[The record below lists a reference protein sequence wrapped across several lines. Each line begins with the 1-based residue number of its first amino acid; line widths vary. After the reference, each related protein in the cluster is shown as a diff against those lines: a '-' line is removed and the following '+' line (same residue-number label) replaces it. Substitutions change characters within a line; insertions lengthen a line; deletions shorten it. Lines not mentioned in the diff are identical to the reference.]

1 MPSRPSVPGASSHC
15 ALHTPT
21 RTSVNIKRNFVLD
34 LIWVAHSDAAVCVRK
49 CPLSTHKLITIVAE
63 RGICIHVEPFSLS
76 LKKKSIHFRANHSG
90 GIVYFFLIRAL
101 RAFAGRRDAESWAKF
116 VVACVIV
123 RAGHGAW
130 GLGHEAWGMGHA
142 GAVPRSP
149 RAAAPPRRVSARFK
163 NYTNEPAQRA
173 P

>member
-90 GIVYFFLIRAL
+90 GILYFLLNSRVKSVRRA
-101 RAFAGRRDAESWAKF
+101 AGCWKLGKVCSGVRDSS
-116 VVACVIV
+116 
-123 RAGHGAW
+123 RGAW
-130 GLGHEAWGMGHA
+130 GLGPGAWGMGH
-142 GAVPRSP
+142 GACRCS
-149 RAAAPPRRVSARFK
+149 AAESARRGAASPS
-163 NYTNEPAQRA
+163 ERPI
-173 P
+173 

>member
-76 LKKKSIHFRANHSG
+76 LKKNQSISAQIIAAVSCIFLNSRVKSVRRAAGCWKLGKVCSG
-90 GIVYFFLIRAL
+90 V
-101 RAFAGRRDAESWAKF
+101 RDSS
-116 VVACVIV
+116 
-123 RAGHGAW
+123 RGAW
-130 GLGHEAWGMGHA
+130 GLGPGAWGMGH
-142 GAVPRSP
+142 GACRCS
-149 RAAAPPRRVSARFK
+149 AAESARRGAASPS
-163 NYTNEPAQRA
+163 ERPI
-173 P
+173 